1 MLKFIGKRLL
11 MMIPVLLGVSLIIF
25 TMLYFTPGDPATV
38 ILGDMA
44 TEQDKEIFR
53 EENGL
58 NEPFVPRYF
67 NYIKGIVL
75 EGDLGTSYTTKQP
88 VMDEILQRF
97 PVSFALAG
105 VSAIVAV
112 LIGVICGIISAT
124 KQYSIFDNVITVIS
138 MIGVSM
144 PGFWQGMMMIIVF
157 SVYLG
162 WFPPSGFSTPLH
174 WVLPC
179 FTIGTVSAAS
189 IMRMT
194 RSSMLEVIRQDY
206 IRTARAKGQTERVII
221 TKHALKNAL
230 IPIITVVGL
239 NFGRQLGGVVV
250 IESVFSIAGLGKL
263 MVDGIKV
270 KNYPLVQGGILF
282 MAFTTCIVNLLVDII
297 YAYVDPRIRSQYT
310 GGKRRKD
317 AIMKVAMEAVTG
329 TGDTAEQTAEE
340 NSTQEKGG
348 K

>member
-1 MLKFIGKRLL
+1 MIKFIGKRLL
-11 MMIPVLLGVSLIIF
+11 MMIPVLLGVSLVIF

-44 TEQDKEIFR
+44 TEQDKAMFR
-53 EENGL
+53 EEHGL
-58 NEPFVPRYF
+58 DDSFIEQYVRY
-67 NYIKGIVL
+67 IGGIVIH
-75 EGDLGTSYTTKQP
+75 GDLGTSYTTKQP

-97 PVSFALAG
+97 PVSLALAG
-105 VSAIVAV
+105 VSAVIAV

-124 KQYSIFDNVITVIS
+124 RQYSIFDNFITILS

-144 PGFWQGMMMIIVF
+144 PGFWQGMMMILVF

-162 WFPPSGFSTPLH
+162 WFPPSGFSSPIY

-179 FTIGTVSAAS
+179 FTIGTVSAAN

-221 TKHALKNAL
+221 WRHALKNAL

-263 MVDGIKV
+263 MVDAIKV

-282 MAFTTCIVNLLVDII
+282 MAFAVCIINLLVDII

-310 GGKRRKD
+310 GARKRRL
-317 AIMKVAMEAVTG
+317 ISREEALRHG
-329 TGDTAEQTAEE
+329 
-340 NSTQEKGG
+340 
-348 K
+348 